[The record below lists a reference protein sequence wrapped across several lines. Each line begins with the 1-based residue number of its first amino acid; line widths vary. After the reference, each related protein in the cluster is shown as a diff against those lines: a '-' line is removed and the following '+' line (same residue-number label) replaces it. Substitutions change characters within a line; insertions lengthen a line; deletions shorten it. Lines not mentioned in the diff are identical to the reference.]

1 MTMQPDDSPDIMM
14 GNDKLD
20 QFWYVAS
27 EGTNGAD
34 RLYLVE
40 HAGWMWCG
48 GGGGW
53 AGSGVH
59 GGGVGRNMAI
69 TKFQMMVLSFGCD
82 VHTSHI

>member
-1 MTMQPDDSPDIMM
+1 MQPDDSPDIIM

-27 EGTNGAD
+27 QGTNGAD

-48 GGGGW
+48 G
-53 AGSGVH
+53 